1 MAAQQAEIEKLR
13 LELASTTSSLIDSSS
28 KTSSRL
34 NSVIAEEKE
43 RSDAERQRMLEQIT
57 AQITSLVNANAEEER
72 RRLSSRIALIRND
85 LDTSGKQFTEAS
97 SGYNKRMMDW
107 TTSEDTYLS
116 ELIAS
121 RENLKTKMVQ
131 DWEQAEEYSER
142 IQNTTQA
149 VHAHT
154 TKLIEEQIEQI
165 DGKMRALDGF
175 VTRARAENEGHHER
189 FTKTFGRLANT
200 TEGSYGILSAE
211 VDEMK
216 VDVEEF
222 GRDMETQTD
231 EIKSSIGPFAIN
243 AQQPLAILRSHIS
256 GSRFAEYSST
266 GATPRKRS
274 YNYPNKLPRTEPHE
288 EILVNLRKEKERR
301 GRFGSS
307 PTPKVEL
314 PPIST
319 TTAAPLFGAVE
330 VEFKSGETTPVDGRD
345 MDQQMKEVGDAVL
358 SPTISSTHVTHAP
371 SLLADATAI
380 PSSLES
386 SPVQFAPTD
395 TLVAS
400 EPLVNS
406 SINTHTFT
414 HHGNRQ
420 VSGKSVKPT
429 GKVGLKELNPNV
441 DVGTY
446 RTGVTPASVAQ
457 LATGTSLDLQPPL
470 KKQTVEKKFRRLGGR
485 GKDAENNVPSTR
497 RRGAGNT

>member
-13 LELASTTSSLIDSSS
+13 LELASSTSSLIDSSS

-34 NSVIAEEKE
+34 NSIMAEEKE
-43 RSDAERQRMLEQIT
+43 RSDTERKRMLEQIT

-72 RRLSSRIALIRND
+72 RRLSSRIALVRSD
-85 LDTSGKQFTEAS
+85 LDMSSNQFAEAS

-107 TTSEDTYLS
+107 AASEDTYLS

-131 DWEQAEEYSER
+131 DWEKAEEHSER
-142 IQNTTQA
+142 IQNTMEA

-154 TKLIEEQIEQI
+154 SKLAEEQIDQI
-165 DGKMRALDGF
+165 DGTMRSLDGF

-189 FTKTFGRLANT
+189 FTETFGRLAGT
-200 TEGSYGILSAE
+200 TEGSYSTLLTE

-216 VDVEEF
+216 VDVEDF

-256 GSRFAEYSST
+256 GSKFAEYSST
-266 GATPRKRS
+266 GATPRKRDWS
-274 YNYPNKLPRTEPHE
+274 YPNKLPRTEPHD
-288 EILVNLRKEKERR
+288 EILANLRKEKERR
-301 GRFGSS
+301 GRFGFS
-307 PTPKVEL
+307 PTPKAS
-314 PPIST
+314 PIT
-319 TTAAPLFGAVE
+319 TAPLFGAVE
-330 VEFKSGETTPVDGRD
+330 VEFKSGETTPVDGGD
-345 MDQQMKEVGDAVL
+345 MDQQMKEVGGAVL
-358 SPTISSTHVTHAP
+358 SPTDVTHAP

-380 PSSLES
+380 PSSRES
-386 SPVQFAPTD
+386 SPVQYAPTD

-406 SINTHTFT
+406 SVNTHTFT
-414 HHGNRQ
+414 HHGGRQ
-420 VSGKSVKPT
+420 VPGKSVKPA
-429 GKVGLKELNPNV
+429 GKTGLKELNPNV

-446 RTGVTPASVAQ
+446 RTGITPASVAQ
-457 LATGTSLDLQPPL
+457 PATGTSLDLQPPL
-470 KKQTVEKKFRRLGGR
+470 KKQTVEKKVRRMGK
-485 GKDAENNVPSTR
+485 GKDWENNIPSTR
-497 RRGAGNT
+497 RRGAGNV

>member
-1 MAAQQAEIEKLR
+1 MTAQQAEIEKLR
-13 LELASTTSSLIDSSS
+13 RELASTTSSLIDSSS
-28 KTSSRL
+28 KTSSKL
-34 NSVIAEEKE
+34 NSIMAEEKE

-57 AQITSLVNANAEEER
+57 AQITSLVNTNAEEER
-72 RRLSSRIALIRND
+72 RRLSNRIALVRSD
-85 LDTSGKQFTEAS
+85 LDMSSNQFAEANYR
-97 SGYNKRMMDW
+97 YNKRMMDW
-107 TTSEDTYLS
+107 TASEDTYLS

-121 RENLKTKMVQ
+121 RENLKTKMVK

-142 IQNTTQA
+142 IQSTTQA

-154 TKLIEEQIEQI
+154 TKLVEEQIEQI

-175 VTRARAENEGHHER
+175 VTKAKAENEGHHER
-189 FTKTFGRLANT
+189 FTETFGMLADT
-200 TEGSYGILSAE
+200 TEGSYGTLSAE

-216 VDVEEF
+216 VDVEDF

-243 AQQPLAILRSHIS
+243 AQQPLTILRSHIS
-256 GSRFAEYSST
+256 GSKFAEYSST
-266 GATPRKRS
+266 GASPRKRS

-288 EILVNLRKEKERR
+288 EILTNLRKEKERR
-301 GRFGSS
+301 GRFGFS
-307 PTPKVEL
+307 PTSKVQV

-319 TTAAPLFGAVE
+319 TTTAPLFGAVE
-330 VEFKSGETTPVDGRD
+330 VEFKSGETTPVNGGD

-380 PSSLES
+380 PSLRES
-386 SPVQFAPTD
+386 SLVQFAPTD
-395 TLVAS
+395 TLVAP

-414 HHGNRQ
+414 HHGVRQ

-446 RTGVTPASVAQ
+446 RTGITPTSVTQP
-457 LATGTSLDLQPPL
+457 ATGTLLDLQPPL
-470 KKQTVEKKFRRLGGR
+470 KKQTVEKKMRRLGQK
-485 GKDAENNVPSTR
+485 GKDRENNVPSTR
-497 RRGAGNT
+497 RRGA